1 MNMKLKNIDFERKET
16 QKKVARDSERLNR
29 LQAIEKVSTRLSSE
43 FFVPMNVHYSI
54 YVFPYLSQ
62 AEDLD

>member
-43 FFVPMNVHYSI
+43 FFVPMNVQ
-54 YVFPYLSQ
+54 LQ
-62 AEDLD
+62 